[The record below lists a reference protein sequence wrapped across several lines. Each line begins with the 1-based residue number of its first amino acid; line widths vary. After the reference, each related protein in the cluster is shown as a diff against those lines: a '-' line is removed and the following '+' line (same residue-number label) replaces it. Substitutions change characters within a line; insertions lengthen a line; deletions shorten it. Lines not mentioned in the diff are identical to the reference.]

1 MTMAI
6 SLNRSYWRKHM
17 SAVRNIFTRGSRPLA
32 GVIAALGAIALGPA
46 VASAS
51 TTWFGSSL
59 DHTPANA
66 GSTCSQDGVGNAGDL
81 CTHVGS
87 DYPGFSGHAQSK
99 TTGTIV
105 QLKVR
110 PEGPMTFTAKVVT
123 VRRLAADFKSGQ
135 AKVTA
140 RSRLITVPGPT
151 QSQMDDS
158 IYPVEKFKVSL
169 KVKKGQEIAIDTTS
183 NTAEYCSDGTP
194 GQLLF
199 DPILG
204 LGHGFRNSAGV
215 DGCLML
221 IQAVVKP

>member
-1 MTMAI
+1 
-6 SLNRSYWRKHM
+6 M
-17 SAVRNIFTRGSRPLA
+17 SAITNSFISRSRLMASAAVALA
-32 GVIAALGAIALGPA
+32 AIALVPA
-46 VASAS
+46 AASAS

-66 GSTCSQDGVGNAGDL
+66 GSTCSEDGVGSPGDL

-99 TTGTIV
+99 TTGMVV

-110 PEGPMTFTAKVVT
+110 PEGPMTFTAKVVN
-123 VRRLAADFKSGQ
+123 VRHVAANFKSGQ
-135 AKVTA
+135 AEVTA

-151 QSQMDDS
+151 QSQMADS
-158 IYPVEKFKVSL
+158 VYPVEKFKVSL
-169 KVKKGQEIAIDTTS
+169 KVRKGQEIAIDTTS

-199 DPILG
+199 DPILSV
-204 LGHGFRNSAGV
+204 GHPFANSAGV

-221 IQAVVKP
+221 IQAVVKH